1 MKPINIAM
9 RLLKMPIVD
18 TKIPGLRMA
27 YGDDEETMNT
37 PMMGE
42 SPAGGKVIDMSPNE
56 YFDIVGEDAEKHN
69 EPIVPDRD
77 AEYRWIGRRFG
88 PEGGSE
94 QNIARIIEGIKENKV
109 MGAPVLHFN
118 QDKYTGV
125 QEGGHRMEALRQM
138 GHGDTQVPI
147 VTYNTNYEKGSPMDR
162 AMQFF
167 KAPQEAKDYATQIHE
182 GQMYGEQPYMTH
194 VEDVAS
200 GFDDPHLQR
209 IAYLHDTVEDSETG
223 IGEIHERFGEDV
235 GHAVDALTRRQGEQY
250 FDYINRVK
258 EHPEATQ
265 VKLADLHSNLK
276 NNPNESL
283 ARRYQKAI
291 GILTNKS
298 EPMDIAM
305 RLLKRQTE
313 LGEFHPDLPSSHGEV
328 KWLHGTP
335 ETNVDSIRRLGVLP
349 NDGSDWGHGA
359 FVTDNPMS
367 ASGYVKNA
375 PVAYIGVREGAG
387 EPEPRVTPS
396 LATQAFP
403 EGIPP
408 QFLTVMPKSP
418 FTQDMYRADALGQEQ
433 FRLPAENV
441 RLRNYFDRMTGDNQ
455 YELQRIQ
462 DMGRTIDERG
472 AEHVV

>member
-1 MKPINIAM
+1 M

-77 AEYRWIGRRFG
+77 AKYRWFGRRFG

-162 AMQFF
+162 AM
-167 KAPQEAKDYATQIHE
+167 
-182 GQMYGEQPYMTH
+182 
-194 VEDVAS
+194 
-200 GFDDPHLQR
+200 
-209 IAYLHDTVEDSETG
+209 
-223 IGEIHERFGEDV
+223 
-235 GHAVDALTRRQGEQY
+235 
-250 FDYINRVK
+250 
-258 EHPEATQ
+258 
-265 VKLADLHSNLK
+265 
-276 NNPNESL
+276 
-283 ARRYQKAI
+283 
-291 GILTNKS
+291 
-298 EPMDIAM
+298 

-349 NDGSDWGHGA
+349 NDGSDGGHGA